1 MNIFEAFSY
10 GFMQRA
16 LVAGC
21 FIAVLCSTL
30 GVFLVLRRFSLIG
43 DGLAHVTFG
52 SVAIGLLMRA
62 NPIYTSI
69 PIVMLSSLGI
79 LRLAEKTKVY
89 GDTAIGIVS
98 SMGIAVGM
106 ILVSLSGGFNVDLLS
121 FLFGSILA
129 IDAAD
134 VYTSVILSVIV
145 IVMVVLFYNELVS
158 ITFDEEFAKVSG
170 IKAHSINTILI
181 LMTALTVVLAM
192 KVVGIMLVSAMLIIP
207 AASALQVAKSFKMS
221 IIIAAVIG
229 VFSVFF
235 GIWISYILNI
245 PPGGAIIVINF
256 IILMLTLAYK
266 AIWPDK
272 EKIPVKVEAAN

>member
-1 MNIFEAFSY
+1 MNIFDAFGY
-10 GFMQRA
+10 GFIQRA
-16 LVAGC
+16 IIAGC
-21 FIAVLCSTL
+21 FVAVLCSTL

-52 SVAIGLLMRA
+52 SVAIGLFFHTA
-62 NPIYTSI
+62 PVFASI

-106 ILVSLSGGFNVDLLS
+106 ILVSLSSGFNVDLLS

-129 IDAAD
+129 ISKAEVITA
-134 VYTSVILSVIV
+134 VILSIVVIGL
-145 IVMVVLFYNELVS
+145 VVLFYNELVS

-170 IKAHSINTILI
+170 IKAHRINTILI

-207 AASALQVAKSFKMS
+207 AASALQVAKSFRMS
-221 IIIAAVIG
+221 IIIAGITS
-229 VFSVFF
+229 VFSVFS
-235 GIWISYILNI
+235 GIWISFILNI
-245 PPGGAIIVINF
+245 PAGAAIIVINF
-256 IILMLTLAYK
+256 IILMLTLVYRMV
-266 AIWPDK
+266 WPSK
-272 EKIPVKVEAAN
+272 EKIYVKVEADK

>member
-129 IDAAD
+129 IDVAD

-145 IVMVVLFYNELVS
+145 IAMVVLFYNELVS

-170 IKAHSINTILI
+170 IKAHRINTILI

-207 AASALQVAKSFKMS
+207 AASALQVAKSFRMS
-221 IIIAAVIG
+221 IIIAAVLG

-256 IILMLTLAYK
+256 IILMLTFTYK

-272 EKIPVKVEAAN
+272 EKIRVKVEA

>member
-1 MNIFEAFSY
+1 MNIFDAFGY
-10 GFMQRA
+10 HFIQRA
-16 LVAGC
+16 LLAGC

-52 SVAIGLLMRA
+52 SIAVGLLLRTEPVYA
-62 NPIYTSI
+62 SI
-69 PIVMLSSLGI
+69 PLVMLSSLGI

-98 SMGIAVGM
+98 SMGIAAGT

-121 FLFGSILA
+121 YLFGSI
-129 IDAAD
+129 ISISNTE
-134 VYTSVILSVIV
+134 VITSVILSIVVIL
-145 IVMVVLFYNELVS
+145 MVLLFYNELVS

-170 IKAHSINTILI
+170 IKAHRINTILI

-192 KVVGIMLVSAMLIIP
+192 KVVGIMLVSAMLIMP

-221 IIIAAVIG
+221 IIIAGIIG
-229 VFSVFF
+229 VFSVFT
-235 GIWISYILNI
+235 GIWISFILNL
-245 PPGGAIIVINF
+245 PSGGTIIIINF
-256 IILMLTLAYK
+256 AILMLTLAWRVKQPAKEQNFVK
-266 AIWPDK
+266 AG
-272 EKIPVKVEAAN
+272 A

>member
-1 MNIFEAFSY
+1 MNIFDAFGY
-10 GFMQRA
+10 GFIQRA
-16 LVAGC
+16 IIAGC
-21 FIAVLCSTL
+21 FVAVLCSTL

-52 SVAIGLLMRA
+52 SVAIGLFFHRE
-62 NPIYTSI
+62 PIMTSI

-106 ILVSLSGGFNVDLLS
+106 ILVSLSSGFNVDLLS

-129 IDAAD
+129 ISNTEVITA
-134 VYTSVILSVIV
+134 VILSIVVIGL
-145 IVMVVLFYNELVS
+145 VVLFYNELVS

-170 IKAHSINTILI
+170 IKAHRINTILI

-207 AASALQVAKSFKMS
+207 AASALQVAKSFRMS
-221 IIIAAVIG
+221 IVIAGIIG
-229 VFSVFF
+229 VFSVFT
-235 GIWISYILNI
+235 GIWISFILNI
-245 PPGGAIIVINF
+245 PTGGAIIVINF
-256 IILMLTLAYK
+256 IILMLTLVYRML
-266 AIWPDK
+266 WPSK
-272 EKIPVKVEAAN
+272 EKIYVKVEADK